1 MPERCRCFSHL
12 ATLGIQRPLVSA
24 VVRFLAL
31 VRQFVSDSYQFN
43 VDELLASP
51 SLVPIKRE
59 GGAEPRS
66 LCLNSTTTLSRFSD
80 TPVRPGAWGVGD
92 H

>member
-51 SLVPIKRE
+51 
-59 GGAEPRS
+59 
-66 LCLNSTTTLSRFSD
+66 LCL
-80 TPVRPGAWGVGD
+80 
-92 H
+92 